1 MGGFSYVKVLKY
13 KGIFDRSFWMEKT
26 ANTHGNFLGT
36 EHVGRLLKRFAL
48 PSIVAMIVGAVYN
61 IVDQFFIGHAIGEL
75 GNAATNIA
83 FPFVI
88 SCISIALLFG
98 IGGASAFNLT
108 LGEGDSEKAVFY
120 IGNSV
125 TMLVLLGT
133 ILGVVAEVFLPFF
146 LKLFGSPADVFEY
159 AKTYTRITAIGFPM
173 LILTSGGAHLIRADG
188 SPNYSMFVNLSGA
201 VLNIFL
207 DALFVF
213 VLGWGMAGAAL
224 ATIIGQYIS
233 GALVIKYLL
242 RYKTVKI
249 ELKHLIP
256 RLEYFGR
263 NASLG
268 TASFFN
274 QLSMMVVQIIL
285 NNSLKYYGSLSIYG
299 ESIPI
304 ACVGIVS
311 KVSQMFF
318 AIVIGISQ
326 GLQPIASFNYG
337 ARKFLRVRKA
347 TCLALFVSAC
357 ISMVSFAVFQI
368 FPLQIIKMF
377 GEGSDVYYEFAVKY
391 FRIFFFCI
399 FINFVQ
405 PIISNFFNSTGRPRI
420 GMVLSLTRQIIFF
433 IPLLLILPR
442 FMGIDGI
449 IYTGP
454 IADGLA
460 AAVTIT
466 IGFLELRQPKY
477 SRDEELPVTAD

>member
-1 MGGFSYVKVLKY
+1 
-13 KGIFDRSFWMEKT
+13 MEKT

-36 EHVGRLLKRFAL
+36 EPVGRLLKRFAL

-133 ILGVVAEVFLPFF
+133 ILSVVAEVFLPFF
-146 LKLFGSPADVFEY
+146 LKLFGSPVDVFEY

-249 ELKHLIP
+249 EFKHLIP

-285 NNSLKYYGSLSIYG
+285 NNSLKYYGSLSVYG

-477 SRDEELPVTAD
+477 SRDEELPVTAG